1 MNDPHPATA
10 DSTPIPLFS
19 APRHSDA
26 TPSADPVPGNLLPTF
41 LSASPA
47 ADVSGQGSPS

>member
-26 TPSADPVPGNLLPTF
+26 TSSTTDPVPGNVLPTF
-41 LSASPA
+41 LAASPA
-47 ADVSGQGSPS
+47 ADVSGQG